1 MYRATGSPAARV
13 GKGAIKRRM
22 FHSLLASWFKLSLAW
37 GYPGIF
43 LFMAIESTVFP
54 LPSEIVIPPAAYW
67 ATQGRFSMTGVV
79 LAATLG
85 SWFGSSLSY
94 WVARWVGRPVILR
107 YGRYVR
113 LTEEKWLL
121 AERWVDH
128 YAVAGIFFAR
138 LLPVVRHLISLPA
151 GAARVP
157 FGRFSLTTLVGS
169 GTWCSVLAW
178 FGAKVLENEP
188 RLLEDPEA
196 LTRVL
201 HEKLIWLVV
210 GAATMLALYVVV
222 DVVGRRLRARAP
234 TT

>member
-1 MYRATGSPAARV
+1 
-13 GKGAIKRRM
+13 M
-22 FHSLLASWFKLSLAW
+22 FHALFAKWFELSLAW
-37 GYPGIF
+37 GYPGVF

-85 SWFGSSLSY
+85 SWFGSAVSY

-121 AERWVDH
+121 AERWVDR
-128 YAVAGIFFAR
+128 YGDAGIFFAR

-151 GAARVP
+151 GAARMP
-157 FGRFSLTTLVGS
+157 FGRFSLATLVGS
-169 GTWCSVLAW
+169 GVWCSVLAW

-188 RLLEDPEA
+188 ELLQDPAA

-201 HEKLIWLVV
+201 HEKLIWFVA
-210 GAATMLALYVVV
+210 GAGTLLALYVLVQV
-222 DVVGRRLRARAP
+222 IGRQLRARAP

>member
-1 MYRATGSPAARV
+1 
-13 GKGAIKRRM
+13 M
-22 FHSLLASWFKLSLAW
+22 FHALFAKWFELSLAW
-37 GYPGIF
+37 GYPGVF
-43 LFMAIESTVFP
+43 LLMATESTVFP

-85 SWFGSSLSY
+85 SWFGSAVSY

-121 AERWVDH
+121 AERWVDR

-151 GAARVP
+151 GAARMP

-169 GTWCSVLAW
+169 GLWCSVLAW

-188 RLLEDPEA
+188 QLLQDPEA

-201 HEKLIWLVV
+201 HEKLIWFVV
-210 GAATMLALYVVV
+210 GAGTLLALYVLVE
-222 DVVGRRLRARAP
+222 VVGRRLRASEP

>member
-1 MYRATGSPAARV
+1 GKPA
-13 GKGAIKRRM
+13 IERRM

-67 ATQGRFSMTGVV
+67 ATQGRFSMSGVV

-85 SWFGSSLSY
+85 SWFGSSLSH
-94 WVARWVGRPVILR
+94 WGARWVCRPVILR

-128 YAVAGIFFAR
+128 YAGGGIFFAG
-138 LLPVVRHLISLPA
+138 LLPGAGHPPA
-151 GAARVP
+151 LASGA
-157 FGRFSLTTLVGS
+157 
-169 GTWCSVLAW
+169 
-178 FGAKVLENEP
+178 
-188 RLLEDPEA
+188 
-196 LTRVL
+196 
-201 HEKLIWLVV
+201 
-210 GAATMLALYVVV
+210 
-222 DVVGRRLRARAP
+222 
-234 TT
+234 